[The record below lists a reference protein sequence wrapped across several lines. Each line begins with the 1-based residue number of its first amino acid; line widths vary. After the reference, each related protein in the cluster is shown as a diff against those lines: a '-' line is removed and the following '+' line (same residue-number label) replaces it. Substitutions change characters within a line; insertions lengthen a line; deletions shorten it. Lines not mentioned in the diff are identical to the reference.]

1 MVIKD
6 GETVVIGGI
15 IGDNTQFDDY
25 KVPCLGDIPVL
36 KWAFKSVGQKSDK
49 TNLFIFITPRIVR
62 THQDAVPITKGKR
75 EFIEGVMDEATIK
88 LFDRKERDR
97 DRGKVEKQN
106 ETVKPVPQTDA
117 PAKPAPL
124 NETVNKPGAK
134 SENPAGAGAPR
145 SEPVIVPAQP
155 NKTAP

>member
-1 MVIKD
+1 
-6 GETVVIGGI
+6 
-15 IGDNTQFDDY
+15 
-25 KVPCLGDIPVL
+25 
-36 KWAFKSVGQKSDK
+36 
-49 TNLFIFITPRIVR
+49 
-62 THQDAVPITKGKR
+62 
-75 EFIEGVMDEATIK
+75 MDEATIK
-88 LFDRKERDR
+88 LFDRKDRDR
-97 DRGKVEKQN
+97 DRGKVEKQS